1 MITIRHLLPLIK
13 KNNSF
18 LRPDWIIKDQ
28 NGVVY
33 ETSIPII
40 DCEVTKILPIDES
53 TIYIE
58 ILV

>member
-13 KNNSF
+13 RNNGCLS
-18 LRPDWIIKDQ
+18 PDFIIKDQ

-40 DCEVTKILPIDES
+40 DCEVVKISPINES
-53 TIYIE
+53 TIYIK
-58 ILV
+58 IMV